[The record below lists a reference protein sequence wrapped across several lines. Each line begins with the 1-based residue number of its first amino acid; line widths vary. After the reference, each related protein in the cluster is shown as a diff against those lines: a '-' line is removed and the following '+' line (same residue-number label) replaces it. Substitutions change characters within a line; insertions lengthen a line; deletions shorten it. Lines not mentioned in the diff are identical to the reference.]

1 LDPAPH
7 MNRDTAPIARQLYGN
22 TPVIWA
28 VLRGVGVTAYVL
40 AVEIAWDCRYNPQWT
55 RFWN

>member
-1 LDPAPH
+1 
-7 MNRDTAPIARQLYGN
+7 MNRDTAPITRQLYGS
-22 TPVIWA
+22 TPVVWA

-40 AVEIAWDCRYNPQWT
+40 AVEIAWDVRYNPQWT